1 MGARYV
7 WVAAWRKLSS
17 SRKLVRLVP
26 FAVVDKI
33 EYIVRVRKFIQFIE
47 RSANKIV
54 KLIPTTAFVRTG
66 ELGPK
71 LNGLKY
77 FDIVKLLGSLIAS
90 DCKNN

>member
-1 MGARYV
+1 M
-7 WVAAWRKLSS
+7 
-17 SRKLVRLVP
+17 P

-54 KLIPTTAFVRTG
+54 KLIPTTAFLQFVLVNLD
-66 ELGPK
+66 EME

-77 FDIVKLLGSLIAS
+77 FDIVK
-90 DCKNN
+90 